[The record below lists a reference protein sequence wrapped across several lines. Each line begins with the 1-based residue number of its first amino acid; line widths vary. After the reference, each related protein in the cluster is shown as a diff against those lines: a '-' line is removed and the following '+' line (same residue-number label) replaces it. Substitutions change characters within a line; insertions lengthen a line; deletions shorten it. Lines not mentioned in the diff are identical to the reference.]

1 MARNKLRLVATCL
14 AISLLM
20 LSFPSRALCADS
32 EGPVQDKWAL
42 VVGISQFQNP
52 ELNLK
57 YAAKDATDFY
67 NYLINEGHFAKDH
80 VRLLLNQSAT
90 RENILSQLG
99 DEWLPRV
106 ARPDDLVLIYLSS
119 HGSPSSMDV
128 EGANYVVAYDTHKE
142 RLYATGIPIQE
153 FAHIIKQR
161 VHSNR
166 VVLILDACHSGAAK
180 TDEKGLYRSNN
191 FDATQVAEGTGQLV
205 ICSSAPS
212 QVSWES
218 KRYENGVFTHH
229 LIEGL
234 RKNPKFS
241 DTYNYLKENVQAEV
255 LEDRAELQTPDL
267 KSKWTGSDI
276 ALTVAPAQPR
286 PGLREV
292 PMIASTPASV
302 IVPSTPSSS
311 VLEIKQSQAV
321 APNTIAS
328 ISAPTTQYTPPPT
341 MHQATIVKTAV
352 PTQTAPPVLNASRY
366 GEYASNG
373 KVRMKILD
381 VEQKMTGWFVTIE
394 IQNLT
399 AQPLSPWYIGF
410 EYYKDGIFLGKSSGS
425 GVFGAGNDL
434 APQMRAKLD
443 MSSVE
448 AADQIKVTFP
458 KPGWGPLILG
468 VTTDPTVDA
477 AAAASTASG
486 GVQVN
491 LAATSSSAAYGQYA
505 GNGKVSMRI
514 LDTDMKMTGYFVT
527 IEVVNNTTSPL
538 NSWYTVF
545 EFFKDGYFVSRSTHL
560 SDNDVPAGARTK
572 LETSTNSSGAD
583 EIQVKFPKPD
593 WAPITLKLK

>member
-1 MARNKLRLVATCL
+1 M
-14 AISLLM
+14 
-20 LSFPSRALCADS
+20 
-32 EGPVQDKWAL
+32 
-42 VVGISQFQNP
+42 
-52 ELNLK
+52 K

-128 EGANYVVAYDTHKE
+128 EGANYVVAHDTHKE
-142 RLYATGIPIQE
+142 RLYATGIPIKE

-180 TDEKGLYRSNN
+180 TDEKGLYRANN
-191 FDATQVAEGTGQLV
+191 YDATQVAEGTGQLV

-234 RKNPKFS
+234 RKSPKFS

-255 LEDRAELQTPDL
+255 LADRGELQTPDL
-267 KSKWTGSDI
+267 KSKWTGSDL
-276 ALTVAPAQPR
+276 ALTVPPTQPRPGMRETPVIAAAPTTIVASPVSSSVLDIKTTQTVTPNTVASISSPTKPYTPPPAMPQTVVKTNAPAQPT
-286 PGLREV
+286 
-292 PMIASTPASV
+292 AA
-302 IVPSTPSSS
+302 PS
-311 VLEIKQSQAV
+311 
-321 APNTIAS
+321 
-328 ISAPTTQYTPPPT
+328 
-341 MHQATIVKTAV
+341 
-352 PTQTAPPVLNASRY
+352 ASRY

-373 KVRMKILD
+373 KVQMKVLD
-381 VEQKMTGWFVTIE
+381 AEMKMTGWFVTIE

-399 AQPLSPWYIGF
+399 AQPLSPWNIGF
-410 EYYKDGIFLGKSSGS
+410 EYYKDGLYLGRSSGS
-425 GVFGAGNDL
+425 CVFGAGNEL

-458 KPGWGPLILG
+458 KPGWGPLLLG
-468 VTTDPTVDA
+468 ITTDPTADTSGTSGTA
-477 AAAASTASG
+477 GGAAS
-486 GVQVN
+486 VD
-491 LAATSSSAAYGQYA
+491 LATSTAPAAAYGQYA
-505 GNGKVSMRI
+505 GNGKVSMRMI
-514 LDTDMKMTGYFVT
+514 DAEMKMTGYFVT
-527 IEVVNNTTSPL
+527 IEVVNNTKAPL
-538 NSWYTVF
+538 NSWETVF

-560 SDNDVPAGARTK
+560 SDNECPVGARTK
-572 LETSTNSSGAD
+572 LYTSTFTSGAD

-593 WAPITLKLK
+593 WTPITLKLK